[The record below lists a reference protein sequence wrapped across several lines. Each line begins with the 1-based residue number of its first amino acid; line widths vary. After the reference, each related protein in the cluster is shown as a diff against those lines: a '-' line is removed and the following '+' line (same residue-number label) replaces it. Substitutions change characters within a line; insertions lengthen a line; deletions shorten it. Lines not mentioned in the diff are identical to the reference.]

1 MSIQTRTENGVAHIG
16 IARPE
21 KKNALSAAMYGE
33 LAQAFRAAEADEDVR
48 AILLHGDRAIFTSGN
63 DIQDF
68 AQRGDPSPGASPAKA
83 FMVALTGA
91 AKPVVVA
98 VNGAAIG
105 IGTTLLLHCD
115 LVYLADDAVLK
126 MPFVNLGLCP
136 EFGSSLLVPAM
147 AGHARAA
154 EKLLLGEA
162 IAPAEAVAMGLAT
175 RVVPADEVLA
185 FARTQA
191 ERLAQLPPQAVQTSK
206 RLMRAQGAPVL
217 ASHIEVELK
226 AFQERLASAE
236 AKEAFAAF
244 LERRAPDFS
253 RR

>member
-1 MSIQTRTENGVAHIG
+1 MSIQTRTENGVAYIA

-21 KKNALSAAMYGE
+21 KKNALSGAMYGE

-48 AILLHGDRAIFTSGN
+48 AILLHGDRSIFTSGN

-68 AQRGDPSPGASPAKA
+68 AQRSDISTGASPAKA

-91 AKPVVVA
+91 AKPVVAA

-115 LVYLADDAVLK
+115 LIYLADDAVLK

-136 EFGSSLLVPAM
+136 EFGSSLVLPAV

-162 IAPAEAVAMGLAT
+162 IAPDEAVAMGIAT
-175 RVVPADEVLA
+175 GVLPADEVLA
-185 FARTQA
+185 FARAQA
-191 ERLAQLPPQAVQTSK
+191 ERLAKLPPQAVQTSK
-206 RLMRAQGAPVL
+206 RLMRAPGAPAL
-217 ASHIEVELK
+217 AAHIEVELK
-226 AFQERLASAE
+226 AFQERLGSAE

-253 RR
+253 KT